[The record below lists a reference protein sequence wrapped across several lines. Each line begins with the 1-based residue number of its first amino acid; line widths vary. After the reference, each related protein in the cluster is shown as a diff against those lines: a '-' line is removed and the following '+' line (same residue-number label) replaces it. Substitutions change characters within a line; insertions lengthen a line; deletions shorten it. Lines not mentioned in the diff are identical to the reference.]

1 MKQKKQQYQ
10 TDQSRPFVFPF
21 SRSEMPGPSRMVPF
35 AIDEAEKLYSRHIHI
50 SLGLY
55 QLQKTREDYI
65 REESG
70 LGSSGLIGFTKSEF
84 DEDLEDAGDKAWQ
97 DYQVMDWRY
106 EEQEMIAESKGDTLS
121 VKAARQARASLKR
134 LYRVERIY
142 VRIHVSLDVLT
153 NTDSVFPES
162 HSAQFPEHSGCLAEA
177 PAGNRY
183 R

>member
-1 MKQKKQQYQ
+1 M
-10 TDQSRPFVFPF
+10 S
-21 SRSEMPGPSRMVPF
+21 GPSRMVPF

-70 LGSSGLIGFTKSEF
+70 LGLSGLIGFTKSEF

-121 VKAARQARASLKR
+121 VKAAKQARASLKR

-142 VRIHVSLDVLT
+142 VRIPNSLNIIAD
-153 NTDSVFPES
+153 TDPVIRKPFSRTLRV
-162 HSAQFPEHSGCLAEA
+162 
-177 PAGNRY
+177 
-183 R
+183 